1 MVNNGLQWFTMVYQW
16 FCQNITN
23 PSGSSHEEQL
33 VAKRLTLLPMVYQW
47 VTMVYQWTHVKS
59 MPFSH
64 SLDIATEQFP
74 PNLIY
79 VYIHVNFC
87 FFVGPIYF
95 PNRSTRASLQFQRQ
109 NDDIRLRW
117 ILRAILYRSN

>member
-1 MVNNGLQWFTMVYQW
+1 MVYKGLPIVYNSLLMVLPAFTMVCQWFTMVNNGLQWFTMVYQW

-33 VAKRLTLLPMVYQW
+33 VAKHLTLLPMVYQW

-87 FFVGPIYF
+87 FFVGPI
-95 PNRSTRASLQFQRQ
+95 
-109 NDDIRLRW
+109 
-117 ILRAILYRSN
+117 